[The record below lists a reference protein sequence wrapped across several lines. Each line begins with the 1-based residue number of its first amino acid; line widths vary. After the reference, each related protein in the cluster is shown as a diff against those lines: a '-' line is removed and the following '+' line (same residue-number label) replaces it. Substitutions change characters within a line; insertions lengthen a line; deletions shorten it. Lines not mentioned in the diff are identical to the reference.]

1 MVSNAT
7 DYNILL
13 HSLSVTRWTTR
24 VKAADVVFGKIAE
37 VRATLEIQL
46 KDPSITSD
54 TRARICG
61 ILERQLSSLNVLF
74 NLNVTKNLVVLLEK
88 LSKEFQTVD
97 ITGEYALFS
106 IRHVIRHFEEMRSQ
120 EEFNLIFGEA
130 KKPPGAME
138 SSCEGRQRKI
148 PRWMNDGEMML
159 TQGLNVTFT
168 TNDAN
173 IEQML
178 TLYHLPPL
186 RVNVHSAVC
195 IA

>member
-1 MVSNAT
+1 M
-7 DYNILL
+7 
-13 HSLSVTRWTTR
+13 
-24 VKAADVVFGKIAE
+24 
-37 VRATLEIQL
+37 
-46 KDPSITSD
+46 
-54 TRARICG
+54 
-61 ILERQLSSLNVLF
+61 SSLNVLF

-106 IRHVIRHFEEMRSQ
+106 IRHVIRRFEEMRSQ

-159 TQGLNVTFT
+159 TQRLNVSFT

-186 RVNVHSAVC
+186 RVNVDNSTERKWVVLAEAHFVDNSTERKWEACHSKQGTGNQYLVISSLPGLLQKNRTESLLLFNANLQE
-195 IA
+195 